1 MRERTLQGALTFLGF
16 ALSVI
21 AVFYFAVE
29 YIPRVSPW
37 TQVAALILL
46 GLAFALLGVYLRATS
61 VGQPFF
67 SGPRLQWLRPPVV
80 LYLLAIFSGIVAE
93 IRFLSIDGV
102 PKPVKILIS
111 LAIGIG
117 LIVVV
122 AQRAGRRGSRA
133 APSADEAEGGASD
146 VAGPATPA
154 ASRLTP
160 AAASGRAAPARR
172 ASSARRAPAPA
183 KPKKSTK
190 R

>member
-21 AVFYFAVE
+21 AVFYFAIE
-29 YIPRVSPW
+29 YIPRVSEW

-46 GLAFALLGVYLRATS
+46 GAAFAYLGVYLRGTS

-102 PKPVKILIS
+102 PKPLKILVS

-117 LIVVV
+117 LIVFV
-122 AQRAGRRGSRA
+122 
-133 APSADEAEGGASD
+133 
-146 VAGPATPA
+146 
-154 ASRLTP
+154 
-160 AAASGRAAPARR
+160 ARR
-172 ASSARRAPAPA
+172 ASQRQAAGTDRPEGPVERDEPTPPAASAQARQTTAARAAKRPAA
-183 KPKKSTK
+183 TKAAPKKAK

>member
-46 GLAFALLGVYLRATS
+46 GLAFALLGVYLRGTS

-122 AQRAGRRGSRA
+122 AQRASRRGSGAAPPGEAQDDAPEPAGPANPA
-133 APSADEAEGGASD
+133 APSR
-146 VAGPATPA
+146 PATADRPKATERRSAEPRRSA
-154 ASRLTP
+154 AST
-160 AAASGRAAPARR
+160 
-172 ASSARRAPAPA
+172 
-183 KPKKSTK
+183 KPKKAAK

>member
-21 AVFYFAVE
+21 AVFYFAIE
-29 YIPRVSPW
+29 YIPRVSEW
-37 TQVAALILL
+37 TQVASLILL
-46 GLAFALLGVYLRATS
+46 GLSFAYLGVYLRGTS

-102 PKPVKILIS
+102 PKPLKILVS
-111 LAIGIG
+111 LGIGVG
-117 LIVVV
+117 LIVLV
-122 AQRAGRRGSRA
+122 
-133 APSADEAEGGASD
+133 
-146 VAGPATPA
+146 
-154 ASRLTP
+154 
-160 AAASGRAAPARR
+160 ARR
-172 ASSARRAPAPA
+172 AARKPAAEAPEHAPATIAPTAPAVAPASHAAPA
-183 KPKKSTK
+183 KPTGAPAKRPAAPRKAKAKKSAK